1 MPLMLRD
8 PVTAYIGIGANLGNA
23 QQAVRQAIADLAH
36 IPGVQRLTASSVYCT
51 APINSTGPDYLNAV
65 VVLQTILSAHDL
77 LLRLQ
82 SLESGAG
89 RERPYRNA
97 PRTLDLDLLLFG
109 DANIATDNLTVPHP
123 RMWER
128 AFVVIPLAEIAPGLV
143 SQQLLLRVADQRI
156 EKLND

>member
-23 QQAVRQAIADLAH
+23 PQAVRQAIADLAH